1 MEPPTIDTFWRDLA
15 EFVAHLKTAEHS
27 LASNYEV
34 LLPISPDLARL
45 PSALFTDDGPTPAKL
60 GYTEIRGQY
69 GQQGEVSYRPV
80 PGNRTHELFERL
92 KQGYNQLFYQSFR
105 TRQAEADFVR
115 SVTKLVELTTTWLD
129 QLEKSIENPANRPG
143 KLTSDLQTTL
153 DNLSAN
159 IRIIITDFSTLDI
172 PSSLKY
178 DIMFQN
184 IRKNFKQISDDIPLM
199 ATLKKTYPQLYRVFH
214 VADDRTL
221 TKKNGT
227 NLFPKNNSRN
237 FIHKFMLG
245 GKRRTRR
252 RRR

>member
-80 PGNRTHELFERL
+80 PGNRSHELFERL
-92 KQGYNQLFYQSFR
+92 KQGYNQLFYQPLI
-105 TRQAEADFVR
+105 TRQIEEEFAR
-115 SVTKLVELTTTWLD
+115 SLTRSIELTTTWLD
-129 QLEKSIENPANRPG
+129 QLQMRIKNPANR
-143 KLTSDLQTTL
+143 LTPELQTMFDNLIASIRLIITEIPTL
-153 DNLSAN
+153 DL
-159 IRIIITDFSTLDI
+159 
-172 PSSLKY
+172 PSSLKS
-178 DIMFQN
+178 DIIITN
-184 IRKNFKQISDDIPLM
+184 IRKFFKQISDDKPLM
-199 ATLKKTYPQLYRVFH
+199 TTLKKTYPELHRVFH

-221 TKKNGT
+221 TQKNGT

-245 GKRRTRR
+245 GKRKTRR